1 MKDELEDKLEDMQK
15 KDLTENKMVQFPGK
29 KTSNSNNTS
38 KNTNISFTDKLD
50 VNLSEL
56 TKSKIICFEEWM
68 AGDHALVHID
78 SSRDSVIV
86 PSHLKNNPALTL
98 KLSYLFNG
106 KTTFNENDISAHLKF
121 SGNYFEC
128 IIPWDTLWG
137 MSSENGAQ
145 KIWKDSFPLEQVIEE
160 KVAGST
166 KFDTDTETIENPPQ
180 VKKTPTLTRVK

>member
-1 MKDELEDKLEDMQK
+1 MKDELEENLEDAQK
-15 KDLTENKMVQFPGK
+15 KDLPETKMVQFPGK
-29 KTSNSNNTS
+29 KTSSSNN
-38 KNTNISFTDKLD
+38 LD
-50 VNLSEL
+50 LTLSEL
-56 TKSKIICFEEWM
+56 TKSKIKCFEEWM

-78 SSRDSVIV
+78 SSRESVIV

-137 MSSENGAQ
+137 MSSENGEQ
-145 KIWKDSFPLEQVIEE
+145 KIWKDSFPLEKVIEE
-160 KVAGST
+160 KVVSNT
-166 KFDTDTETIENPPQ
+166 NTEAVENSPQ